1 MTLEDAKLIADELSS
16 AIEIEV
22 IEDYVARFSQKSTTA
37 LQVDSREVFLSAV
50 GDILIESEMRGD
62 DDDYIELLQAIGRL
76 LKNYRMDSLGFNTLI
91 Y

>member
-22 IEDYVARFSQKSTTA
+22 IEDYVAKFSQKSTTA

-76 LKNYRMDSLGFNTLI
+76 LKNYRIDSLGFNTLI

>member
-1 MTLEDAKLIADELSS
+1 MTLEDAKLVADELSS

-22 IEDYVARFSQKSTTA
+22 IEDYVAKFSQKSTTA

>member
-22 IEDYVARFSQKSTTA
+22 IEDYVAKFSQKSTTA

>member
-1 MTLEDAKLIADELSS
+1 MTLEDAKLIANELSS

-22 IEDYVARFSQKSTTA
+22 IEDYIAKFSQKSTTA

-76 LKNYRMDSLGFNTLI
+76 LKNYRTDSLGFNTLI

>member
-16 AIEIEV
+16 AIEVEV
-22 IEDYVARFSQKSTTA
+22 IEDYVARFSQKSTVA
-37 LQVDSREVFLSAV
+37 LQVDSREVFISAV

>member
-37 LQVDSREVFLSAV
+37 LQVDSREVFISAI
-50 GDILIESEMRGD
+50 GDILIESEMKGD
-62 DDDYIELLQAIGRL
+62 NDDYIELLQAIGRL
-76 LKNYRMDSLGFNTLI
+76 LKNYRTDSLGFNTLI

>member
-22 IEDYVARFSQKSTTA
+22 IEDYVAKFSQRSTTA

>member
-1 MTLEDAKLIADELSS
+1 MTLEDAKLIVDELSS

-22 IEDYVARFSQKSTTA
+22 IEDYVARCSQRSTTA
-37 LQVDSREVFLSAV
+37 LQVDSREVFMSAV

>member
-37 LQVDSREVFLSAV
+37 LQVDSREVFISAI

-62 DDDYIELLQAIGRL
+62 NDDYIELLQAIGRL
-76 LKNYRMDSLGFNTLI
+76 LKNYRTDSLGFNTLI